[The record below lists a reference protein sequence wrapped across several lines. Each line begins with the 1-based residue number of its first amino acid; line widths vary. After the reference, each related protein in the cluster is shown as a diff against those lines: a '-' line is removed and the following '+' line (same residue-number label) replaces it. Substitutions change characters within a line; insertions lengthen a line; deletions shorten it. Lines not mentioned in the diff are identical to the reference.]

1 MSALRFRS
9 LVGLLSFILPAAAG
23 VAAEAAAG
31 DVVETPPSVLRRYDK
46 NKDGVLDEAER
57 AKWESDK
64 AARPEKERAERAAM
78 LEKYGTDKDGKLG
91 EAEKAEAKLGWQ
103 KERSE
108 KEAEKMKERVAK
120 AKADREKAER
130 EKAESE
136 KAAEPE
142 QMSEPA
148 SEKTSEKEPKSGKA
162 GEEGKENTMMMSE

>member
-64 AARPEKERAERAAM
+64 AARREKERAERAAM
-78 LEKYGTDKDGKLG
+78 LEKYDTDKDGKLG

-120 AKADREKAER
+120 AKAER

-136 KAAEPE
+136 KAAREKAAQQAQPP
-142 QMSEPA
+142 EPA
-148 SEKTSEKEPKSGKA
+148 SGTTSEKDSKSGKA
-162 GEEGKENTMMMSE
+162 GDDGMMMMSE